1 MLASVWNWPTLDYSY
16 YILENQDP
24 DLGGFDP
31 VKGIHGKSQV
41 ANGVSC
47 IEDCLPSLPSNA
59 YFVMNGSD
67 CVGEV
72 YEKRD
77 AEPRPRLDLIK
88 IENSQDDLMK
98 RLISIIKEDSVIREN
113 AVGGFKL
120 KPSGNDSKAESEA
133 IYIESNKIVWERLI
147 PIIASLG
154 IGFSFFKFTEKNLRL
169 RNVALAWIAGVSIGI
184 SVGKESVKQNI
195 IRGKKK

>member
-31 VKGIHGKSQV
+31 VKGIHSKSQV
-41 ANGVSC
+41 AHGVSC
-47 IEDCLPSLPSNA
+47 IEDCLPSLPSDA
-59 YFVMNGSD
+59 YFVMNGSE

-77 AEPRPRLDLIK
+77 AQPRPRLDLIK

-98 RLISIIKEDSVIREN
+98 RLISIIKDDVVLREN
-113 AVGGFKL
+113 SMLDGLKL
-120 KPSGNDSKAESEA
+120 KSSDTTNSKSNEVL
-133 IYIESNKIVWERLI
+133 YIDSNKAVWERLI
-147 PIIASLG
+147 PILASLG
-154 IGFSFFKFTEKNLRL
+154 VGFSFFKFTENNLKL
-169 RNVALAWIAGVSIGI
+169 RNVALAWIAGVSIGVTI
-184 SVGKESVKQNI
+184 GKESVKQKA
-195 IRGKKK
+195 IRGKK